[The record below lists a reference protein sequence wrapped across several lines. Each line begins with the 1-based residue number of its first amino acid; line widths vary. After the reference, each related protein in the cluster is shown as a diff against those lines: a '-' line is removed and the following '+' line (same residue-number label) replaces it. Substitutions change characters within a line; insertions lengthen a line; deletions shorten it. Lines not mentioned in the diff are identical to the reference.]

1 MRINLVADRLK
12 VPQKSNFE
20 RRRLAQCH
28 LLLNQ
33 GMPMGIGSL
42 TIVRVMA
49 HSCVKYGK
57 LDCLDLQCGAR
68 FSLTSIFA
76 LFSTS

>member
-1 MRINLVADRLK
+1 MRISLAVDRLK

-33 GMPMGIGSL
+33 GMPMGIWSL
-42 TIVRVMA
+42 TTVRVMA
-49 HSCVKYGK
+49 YPCVKYGK
-57 LDCLDLQCGAR
+57 IDCLDLQCGAQ
-68 FSLTSIFA
+68 FSLTSIVTP
-76 LFSTS
+76 FSMS